1 MAITSKAI
9 APFIAAAISV
19 EGAYEEVEK
28 ETVEGL
34 AEELELK
41 DLGKEV
47 ESAFKKIEKLE
58 DDDFDSYLEE
68 AAKKIKASEREAVL
82 LVTLD
87 VLASDGVITADEME
101 NYFAFAEVLGVEEE
115 KASEIYAEYVEDA
128 EDLEIEAE

>member
-1 MAITSKAI
+1 MGITSKAI

-19 EGAYEEVEK
+19 EGSYEEVEK

-34 AEELELK
+34 AEELGLK
-41 DLGKEV
+41 DLDKEV
-47 ESAFKKIEKLE
+47 EAAFKKIEKLE

-115 KASEIYAEYVEDA
+115 KASEIFDEYVEDA
-128 EDLEIEAE
+128 EDLEIEA

>member
-1 MAITSKAI
+1 MGITSKAI

-28 ETVEGL
+28 ETVGGL
-34 AEELELK
+34 AEELGLK
-41 DLGKEV
+41 DRDKEV
-47 ESAFKKIEKLE
+47 EAAFKKIESLE

-68 AAKKIKASEREAVL
+68 AAKKIKDPEREAVL

-87 VLASDGVITADEME
+87 VLAADGLITADEME

-115 KASEIYAEYVEDA
+115 KASEIFDEYVEDA
-128 EDLEIEAE
+128 EDLEIEA

>member
-1 MAITSKAI
+1 MGITSKAI

-34 AEELELK
+34 AEELGLK
-41 DLGKEV
+41 DLEKEV
-47 ESAFKKIEKLE
+47 EAAFKKIEKLE

-68 AAKKIKASEREAVL
+68 AANKIKAPEREAVL

-87 VLASDGVITADEME
+87 VLAADGVITSDEME
-101 NYFAFAEVLGVEEE
+101 NYFAFAEVLGVADE
-115 KASEIYAEYVEDA
+115 KASEIFDEYVEDA
-128 EDLEIEAE
+128 EDLEIEA

>member
-34 AEELELK
+34 AEELELN

-47 ESAFKKIEKLE
+47 EAAFKKIEKLE

-101 NYFAFAEVLGVEEE
+101 NYFAFAEVLGVAEE
-115 KASEIYAEYVEDA
+115 KASEIFDEYVEDA
-128 EDLEIEAE
+128 EDLEIEA

>member
-1 MAITSKAI
+1 MGITSKAI

-34 AEELELK
+34 AEELGLK
-41 DLGKEV
+41 DLDKEV
-47 ESAFKKIEKLE
+47 EAAFKKIEKLE

-101 NYFAFAEVLGVEEE
+101 IYFAFAEVLGVEEE
-115 KASEIYAEYVEDA
+115 KASEIFDEYVEDA
-128 EDLEIEAE
+128 EDLEIEA

>member
-1 MAITSKAI
+1 MGITSKTI

-19 EGAYEEVEK
+19 EGVYEEIEK

-47 ESAFKKIEKLE
+47 EAAFKKVEKLE
-58 DDDFDSYLEE
+58 EDDFDTYLEE
-68 AAKKIKASEREAVL
+68 AAKKVKATEKEAVL

-87 VLASDGVITADEME
+87 VLACDGVITADEME
-101 NYFAFAEVLGVEEE
+101 NYFAFADVLNVEEE
-115 KASEIYAEYVEDA
+115 RASEIFDAYVENA
-128 EDLEIEAE
+128 EDLEIEA

>member
-1 MAITSKAI
+1 MGITSKAI

-34 AEELELK
+34 AEELGLK
-41 DLGKEV
+41 DLDKEV
-47 ESAFKKIEKLE
+47 EAAFKKIEKLE

-68 AAKKIKASEREAVL
+68 AAKKIKASEREAGL

-115 KASEIYAEYVEDA
+115 KASEIFDEYVEDA
-128 EDLEIEAE
+128 EDLEIEA

>member
-1 MAITSKAI
+1 MGITSKAI

-28 ETVEGL
+28 ETVGGL
-34 AEELELK
+34 AEELGLK
-41 DLGKEV
+41 DLDKEV
-47 ESAFKKIEKLE
+47 EAAFKKIESLE

-68 AAKKIKASEREAVL
+68 ATKKIKDPEREAVL

-87 VLASDGVITADEME
+87 VLAADGLITADEME

-115 KASEIYAEYVEDA
+115 KASEIFDEYVEDA
-128 EDLEIEAE
+128 EDLEIEA

>member
-1 MAITSKAI
+1 MGITSKAI

-34 AEELELK
+34 AEELGLK
-41 DLGKEV
+41 DLDKEV
-47 ESAFKKIEKLE
+47 EAAFKKIEKLE

-101 NYFAFAEVLGVEEE
+101 NYFAFAEVLGVADD
-115 KASEIYAEYVEDA
+115 KASEIFDEYVENT
-128 EDLEIEAE
+128 EDLEIEA

>member
-87 VLASDGVITADEME
+87 VLASDGVITADQME

-115 KASEIYAEYVEDA
+115 KASEIFDAYVEDA
-128 EDLEIEAE
+128 EDLEIEA

>member
-47 ESAFKKIEKLE
+47 EAAFKKIEKLE

-82 LVTLD
+82 LGTLD
-87 VLASDGVITADEME
+87 VFASDGVITADEME
-101 NYFAFAEVLGVEEE
+101 NYFACAEVLGVEEE
-115 KASEIYAEYVEDA
+115 KASEIFDEYVEDA
-128 EDLEIEAE
+128 EDLEIEA

>member
-87 VLASDGVITADEME
+87 MLACDGVITADEME

-115 KASEIYAEYVEDA
+115 KASEIFDAYVEDA
-128 EDLEIEAE
+128 EDLEIEA

>member
-115 KASEIYAEYVEDA
+115 KASEIFDEYVEDA
-128 EDLEIEAE
+128 EDLEIEA

>member
-1 MAITSKAI
+1 MGITSKAI

-115 KASEIYAEYVEDA
+115 KASEIFDAYVEDA
-128 EDLEIEAE
+128 EDLEIEA

>member
-1 MAITSKAI
+1 MGITSKAI

-28 ETVEGL
+28 ETVGGL
-34 AEELELK
+34 AEELGLK
-41 DLGKEV
+41 DLDKEV
-47 ESAFKKIEKLE
+47 EAAFKKIEKLE

-115 KASEIYAEYVEDA
+115 KASEIFDEYVEDA
-128 EDLEIEAE
+128 EDLEIEA

>member
-1 MAITSKAI
+1 MGITSKVI

-34 AEELELK
+34 AEELGLK
-41 DLGKEV
+41 DLDKEV
-47 ESAFKKIEKLE
+47 EVAFKKIEKLE

-115 KASEIYAEYVEDA
+115 KASEIFDEYVEDA
-128 EDLEIEAE
+128 EDLEIEA

>member
-1 MAITSKAI
+1 MGITSKAI

-115 KASEIYAEYVEDA
+115 KASEIFDEYVEDA
-128 EDLEIEAE
+128 EDLEIEA

>member
-115 KASEIYAEYVEDA
+115 KASEIFDAYVEDA
-128 EDLEIEAE
+128 EDLEIEA

>member
-1 MAITSKAI
+1 MGITSKAI

-34 AEELELK
+34 AEELGLK
-41 DLGKEV
+41 DLDKEV
-47 ESAFKKIEKLE
+47 EVAFKKIEKLE

-115 KASEIYAEYVEDA
+115 KASEIFDEYVEDA
-128 EDLEIEAE
+128 EDLEIEA

>member
-1 MAITSKAI
+1 M
-9 APFIAAAISV
+9 

-28 ETVEGL
+28 ETVGGL
-34 AEELELK
+34 AEELGLK
-41 DLGKEV
+41 DLDKEV
-47 ESAFKKIEKLE
+47 EAAFKKIEKLE

-115 KASEIYAEYVEDA
+115 KASEIFDEYVEDA
-128 EDLEIEAE
+128 EDLEIEA

>member
-68 AAKKIKASEREAVL
+68 VAKKIKASEREAVL

-115 KASEIYAEYVEDA
+115 KASEIFDAYVEDA
-128 EDLEIEAE
+128 EDLEIEA

>member
-1 MAITSKAI
+1 MGITSKAI
-9 APFIAAAISV
+9 APFTAAAISV

-34 AEELELK
+34 AEELGLK
-41 DLGKEV
+41 DLDKEV
-47 ESAFKKIEKLE
+47 EAAFKKIEKLE

-115 KASEIYAEYVEDA
+115 KASEIFDEYVEDA
-128 EDLEIEAE
+128 EDLEIEA

>member
-1 MAITSKAI
+1 MGITSKSI

-34 AEELELK
+34 AEELGLK
-41 DLGKEV
+41 DLDKEV
-47 ESAFKKIEKLE
+47 EAAFKKIEKLE

-115 KASEIYAEYVEDA
+115 KASEIFDEYVEDA
-128 EDLEIEAE
+128 EDLEIEA

>member
-1 MAITSKAI
+1 MGITSKAI

-34 AEELELK
+34 AEELGLK
-41 DLGKEV
+41 DLDKEV
-47 ESAFKKIEKLE
+47 EAAFKKIEKLE

-87 VLASDGVITADEME
+87 VLASDGVITADGME

-115 KASEIYAEYVEDA
+115 KASEIFDEYVEDA
-128 EDLEIEAE
+128 EDLEIEA

>member
-47 ESAFKKIEKLE
+47 EAAFKKIEKLD

-115 KASEIYAEYVEDA
+115 KASEIFDAYVEDA
-128 EDLEIEAE
+128 EDLEIEA

>member
-28 ETVEGL
+28 ETGEGL

-115 KASEIYAEYVEDA
+115 KASEIFDAYVEDA
-128 EDLEIEAE
+128 EDLEIEA

>member
-1 MAITSKAI
+1 MGITSKAI

-34 AEELELK
+34 AEELGLK
-41 DLGKEV
+41 DLDKEV
-47 ESAFKKIEKLE
+47 EVAFKKIEKLE

-68 AAKKIKASEREAVL
+68 ASKKIKVSEREAVL

-87 VLASDGVITADEME
+87 MLASDGVITADEIE

-115 KASEIYAEYVEDA
+115 KASEIFDEYVEDA
-128 EDLEIEAE
+128 EDLEIEA

>member
-1 MAITSKAI
+1 MGITSKAI

-28 ETVEGL
+28 ETIEGL
-34 AEELELK
+34 AEELGLK
-41 DLGKEV
+41 DLDKEV

-115 KASEIYAEYVEDA
+115 KASEIFDEYVEDA
-128 EDLEIEAE
+128 EDLEIEA